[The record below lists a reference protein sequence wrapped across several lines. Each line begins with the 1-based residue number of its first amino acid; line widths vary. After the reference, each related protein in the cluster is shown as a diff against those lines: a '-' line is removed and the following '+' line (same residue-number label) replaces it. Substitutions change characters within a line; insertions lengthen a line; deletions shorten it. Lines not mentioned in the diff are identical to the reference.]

1 MGKTFTF
8 FFALMLPLAARAQD
22 PAAEACAHRLPAEA
36 RSIYE
41 AAALL
46 ITKNADIRSVLRRET
61 IALVKAGK
69 AARKTAPDSAMAA
82 SLCLK
87 RLNP

>member
-1 MGKTFTF
+1 MRKTFTF
-8 FFALMLPLAARAQD
+8 IFALMLPLAARAQD
-22 PAAEACAHRLPAEA
+22 LAAEACANGLPAEA

-41 AAALL
+41 AASPL
-46 ITKNADIRSVLRRET
+46 ITKDADIRSVLRKET

-69 AARKTAPDSAMAA
+69 AARKTAPDSATAA

-87 RLNP
+87 RLIP